1 MANTTNSSAISVAI
15 IPAALMKNGTFFHNW
30 YITTFDPYL
39 SANPFPLH
47 SDDALLSGL
56 EIYCNFTLLDNLPS
70 NFDIQ
75 YDVNMEKWVQLV
87 NPLPI
92 SSSKPLMFSLL
103 LVTFSFILSLE

>member
-1 MANTTNSSAISVAI
+1 MANATNSSATALAI
-15 IPAALMKNGTFFHNW
+15 IPAALTKNGTFFHNR

-47 SDDALLSGL
+47 PDDALLSGL
-56 EIYCNFTLLDNLPS
+56 KSYCDFTLLDSLPS

-87 NPLPI
+87 NPPPI
-92 SSSKPLMFSLL
+92 SSSKPLVFP
-103 LVTFSFILSLE
+103 